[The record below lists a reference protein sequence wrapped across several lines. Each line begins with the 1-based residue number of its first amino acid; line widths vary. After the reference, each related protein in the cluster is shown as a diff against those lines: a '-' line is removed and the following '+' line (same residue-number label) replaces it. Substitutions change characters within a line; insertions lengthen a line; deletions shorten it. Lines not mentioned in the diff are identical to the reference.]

1 MPILWHKNSE
11 GNLAYTQFRIQAR
24 YNMMND
30 NTSIVENETPM
41 ATWEKIATVI
51 ATVGAITGIA
61 RWLKSK

>member
-1 MPILWHKNSE
+1 
-11 GNLAYTQFRIQAR
+11 
-24 YNMMND
+24 MMND